1 MELSNP
7 LIALGLATDS
17 GLVQKVIKLIAPNKF
32 ANVED
37 FEEEEL
43 SLKEFSRLFELDAIG
58 EKSIKILS

>member
-1 MELSNP
+1 M
-7 LIALGLATDS
+7 
-17 GLVQKVIKLIAPNKF
+17 KLIAPNKF
-32 ANVED
+32 TNVED

>member
-17 GLVQKVIKLIAPNKF
+17 GLVQKVMKLIAPNKF